1 MGERVTIDSNIW
13 AYAFMEGDDRRS
25 VVAKSLIESYKRSRN
40 KIIISTQ
47 IVNEVCNVMLKKGG
61 VNSSDVNGYI
71 DYFYTKTN
79 VVLVREDSIR
89 LAAQLRFDQS
99 LSFWDSLIVA
109 IALENDCD
117 TLYSEDMQHGLEI
130 EQLRIVNPF
139 HEMA

>member
-47 IVNEVCNVMLKKGG
+47 IVNEVCHVMLKKGG

-71 DYFYTKTN
+71 DYFYTESS
-79 VVLVREDSIR
+79 VVLIQENTMR
-89 LAAQLRFDQS
+89 LAVQLRFDQS

-109 IALENDCD
+109 IALENNCD
-117 TLYSEDMQHGLEI
+117 TLYSEDMHHGLEI
-130 EQLRIVNPF
+130 KQLRIVNPF
-139 HEMA
+139 L

>member
-71 DYFYTKTN
+71 DYFYTESS
-79 VVLVREDSIR
+79 VVLIQENTMR
-89 LAAQLRFDQS
+89 LAVQLRFDQS

-109 IALENDCD
+109 IALENNCD
-117 TLYSEDMQHGLEI
+117 TLYSEDMHHGLEI
-130 EQLRIVNPF
+130 KQLRIVNPF
-139 HEMA
+139 L

>member
-71 DYFYTKTN
+71 DYFYTESS
-79 VVLVREDSIR
+79 VVLMQENTMR
-89 LAAQLRFDQS
+89 LAVQLRFDQS

-109 IALENDCD
+109 IAVENNCD
-117 TLYSEDMQHGLEI
+117 TLYSEDIQHGLKI
-130 EQLRIVNPF
+130 KQLRIVNPF
-139 HEMA
+139 L

>member
-1 MGERVTIDSNIW
+1 MDERVTIDSNIW
-13 AYAFMEGDDRRS
+13 AYAFMEGDDRRP

-71 DYFYTKTN
+71 DYFYTESS
-79 VVLVREDSIR
+79 VVLIQENTMR
-89 LAAQLRFDQS
+89 LAVQLRFDQS

-109 IALENDCD
+109 IALENNCD
-117 TLYSEDMQHGLEI
+117 TLYSEDMHHGLEI
-130 EQLRIVNPF
+130 KQLRIVNPF
-139 HEMA
+139 HEMP

>member
-1 MGERVTIDSNIW
+1 MCAIVAIDSNIW
-13 AYAFMEGDDRRS
+13 IYALAEDED
-25 VVAKSLIESYKRSRN
+25 KRSSLAKKLVKSHD
-40 KIIISTQ
+40 KIITSTQ
-47 IVNEVCNVMLKKGG
+47 IVNEVCRFMLRKG
-61 VNSSDVNGYI
+61 VIKNSDAKGYI

-89 LAAQLRFDQS
+89 LAAQLRVDQS

-130 EQLRIVNPF
+130 KQLRIVNPF
-139 HEMA
+139 L

>member
-71 DYFYTKTN
+71 DYFYTESS
-79 VVLVREDSIR
+79 VVLMQENTMR
-89 LAAQLRFDQS
+89 LAVQLRFDQS

-109 IALENDCD
+109 IAVENNCD

-130 EQLRIVNPF
+130 KQLRIVNPF
-139 HEMA
+139 L

>member
-1 MGERVTIDSNIW
+1 MDERVTIDSNIW

-71 DYFYTKTN
+71 DYFYTESS
-79 VVLVREDSIR
+79 VVLIQENTMR
-89 LAAQLRFDQS
+89 LAVQLRFDQS

-109 IALENDCD
+109 IALENNCD
-117 TLYSEDMQHGLEI
+117 TLYSEDMHHGLEI
-130 EQLRIVNPF
+130 KQLRIVNPF
-139 HEMA
+139 L

>member
-1 MGERVTIDSNIW
+1 
-13 AYAFMEGDDRRS
+13 
-25 VVAKSLIESYKRSRN
+25 
-40 KIIISTQ
+40 
-47 IVNEVCNVMLKKGG
+47 MLKKGG

-89 LAAQLRFDQS
+89 LAAQLRFYQS

-117 TLYSEDMQHGLEI
+117 TLYSEDMQHGLKI
-130 EQLRIVNPF
+130 KQLHIVNPF
-139 HEMA
+139 HEMP

>member
-61 VNSSDVNGYI
+61 VNSSDVIGYI
-71 DYFYTKTN
+71 DYLYTKSS
-79 VVLVREDSIR
+79 VALIQESSMR
-89 LAAQLRFDQS
+89 LAVQLRVDKS
-99 LSFWDSLIVA
+99 LFFWDSLIVA

-117 TLYSEDMQHGLEI
+117 TLYSEDMQHGLKI
-130 EQLRIVNPF
+130 KQLHIVNPF
-139 HEMA
+139 HEMP